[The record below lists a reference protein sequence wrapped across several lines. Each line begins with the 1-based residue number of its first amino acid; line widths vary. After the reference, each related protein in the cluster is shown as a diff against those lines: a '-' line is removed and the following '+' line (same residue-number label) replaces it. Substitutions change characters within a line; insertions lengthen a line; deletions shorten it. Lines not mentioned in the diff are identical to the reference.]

1 MGLFPFPFPVL
12 LSVDLLSEGCT
23 YDKMPGF
30 SPKPVVI
37 DGRGH
42 LMGRLASTVAKV
54 ILGGAKVIVVRCEG
68 INMSGNFYRNKLKYL
83 KFLRLRCN
91 VKPLRGPFHFRAPS
105 KIFWRTVRGMIPHK
119 SERGKEALKRLQTFE
134 GIPPPYDK
142 KKRMVVP
149 SALRV
154 LRLKPGRKYCSLG
167 RLSHEVGWKYQD
179 VVETLEAK
187 RRVKAEAY
195 YKKAST
201 VAKIRQQVRKDPK
214 VVKRIAPY
222 QKVIESYGYA

>member
-1 MGLFPFPFPVL
+1 MGLFTVSPLQDSL
-12 LSVDLLSEGCT
+12 LGDE
-23 YDKMPGF
+23 MPGF

-42 LMGRLASTVAKV
+42 LMGRLASIVAKFILNGNKVV
-54 ILGGAKVIVVRCEG
+54 IVRCEG

-105 KIFWRTVRGMIPHK
+105 KIFWRTVRGMVPHK

-142 KKRMVVP
+142 KKRMVIP

-167 RLSHEVGWKYQD
+167 RLSHDVGWKYQD
-179 VVETLEAK
+179 VIETLEAK
-187 RRVKAEAY
+187 RKVKAEDFHNRNVT
-195 YKKAST
+195 KAKA
-201 VAKIRQQVRKDPK
+201 VADAEKAVAAQTKPITEP
-214 VVKRIAPY
+214 IAAFG
-222 QKVIESYGYA
+222 VA

>member
-1 MGLFPFPFPVL
+1 
-12 LSVDLLSEGCT
+12 
-23 YDKMPGF
+23 MPGF

-42 LMGRLASTVAKV
+42 LMGRLCSIVSKSILNGNKV
-54 ILGGAKVIVVRCEG
+54 VVVRCEG

-154 LRLKPGRKYCSLG
+154 LRLKPGRKVRSF
-167 RLSHEVGWKYQD
+167 HVGLCRHISAIDYS
-179 VVETLEAK
+179 V
-187 RRVKAEAY
+187 
-195 YKKAST
+195 
-201 VAKIRQQVRKDPK
+201 
-214 VVKRIAPY
+214 
-222 QKVIESYGYA
+222 